1 MHFDPHLKNYFHF
14 NEIFYESSAISNGKL
29 WVFSNFSKIQMKR
42 IIFHWLFY
50 RKVGNNCKH
59 LKKMERKA
67 PWWDFSMRSS
77 GKRMGSVSHW
87 NIVFHFLVLFITSF
101 PFETNLRLNSKVN
114 WQWKGTFFWDMKW
127 IRLNVIFTVTNTLT
141 LGTNTYRSSHTV

>member
-1 MHFDPHLKNYFHF
+1 
-14 NEIFYESSAISNGKL
+14 
-29 WVFSNFSKIQMKR
+29 
-42 IIFHWLFY
+42 
-50 RKVGNNCKH
+50 
-59 LKKMERKA
+59 MERKA

-127 IRLNVIFTVTNTLT
+127 IRLNVIFTATHLHQVRTHTARVTLYNWQFRELLHNYIIVYLSDGVFRFFPVFLFLLYLSSLYFFLSNISRNTVDT
-141 LGTNTYRSSHTV
+141 TFDWSFQHRGKK